1 VLQFIAG
8 SIAGAFIGLVI
19 PVLFEDYLLH
29 WREFIARY
37 LKIRLSRIKRH
48 SDDEQKREAPE
59 LFKLGPLRTNVMII
73 EGDGAQVI
81 DEQNVHIII
90 DSRPVKLPAE
100 IAIWR
105 REIICKQKDLTADG
119 KQHFWNG
126 LNYAVSSFAVSRKI
140 TEEEPEIFFRLQ
152 ASDYATFLATQQLDR
167 RFKDGSTPRIRYLE
181 PHRKN
186 PLDVPAFMSS
196 SFGTNAAVLT
206 ADGYFI
212 FAQRSGAVGS
222 RPNLWSVSANE
233 ALSRT
238 LDNRGRSAP
247 NLYDVMRRGISEEL
261 AIQDDEYSLELL
273 NIHIDVEFNLW
284 GGSWIAVLRDL
295 TGDDV
300 LERRTRGAPDKWEHK
315 ALRLVEADPETMLEF
330 MLATTS
336 AHEMVLGT
344 SSVFYFALVRRFGR
358 QTVERALKKVL
369 RRQNWEAPPS
379 RAI

>member
-1 VLQFIAG
+1 
-8 SIAGAFIGLVI
+8 
-19 PVLFEDYLLH
+19 
-29 WREFIARY
+29 
-37 LKIRLSRIKRH
+37 
-48 SDDEQKREAPE
+48 
-59 LFKLGPLRTNVMII
+59 MII
-73 EGDGAQVI
+73 EGDGTQVI

-90 DSRPVKLPAE
+90 DSKPVKLPAE
-100 IAIWR
+100 IAAWR
-105 REIICKQKDLTADG
+105 REIIRKQKDLTAAG
-119 KQHFWNG
+119 KQHAWNG
-126 LNYAVSSFAVSRKI
+126 LNYAVSGFSVSREI

-152 ASDYATFLATQQLDR
+152 ASDYFTFLATQELDR
-167 RFKDGSTPRIRYLE
+167 PFKDGSTPRTRYLD
-181 PHRKN
+181 PCRKN

-212 FAQRSGAVGS
+212 FARRSGEVGT

-273 NIHIDVEFNLW
+273 NIHIDVKFNMW
-284 GGSWIAVLRDL
+284 GGTWIAVLRDL
-295 TGDDV
+295 TGDEV
-300 LERRTRGAPDKWEHK
+300 LARRTRGAPDKWEHHE
-315 ALRLVEADPETMLEF
+315 LRLVEADPEIMLEF
-330 MLATTS
+330 MLAMTS
-336 AHEMVLGT
+336 ERKMVLGT

-369 RRQNWEAPPS
+369 RRQNRNAKSSP
-379 RAI
+379 AV